1 MKRFQLSIA
10 MLILFATGFLL
21 GYLYKPVFS
30 DTRNT
35 LVIAKGITDSV
46 KQVNCDELMNK
57 KQHDMESMLI
67 HASDV
72 LSELESDNQAL
83 LYQIM
88 QLRLD
93 TDVVPTET
101 YLSEQIDRLPESFI
115 EQQLEFLFDEKYL
128 VGIDDKKAFAKN
140 IAMIALADVDD
151 ANIDP
156 AAENNTYVDIVFSLS
171 PVYGLRQFSTIDNL
185 ERDDTIFAH
194 FTSTIEYPDLIV
206 RWQHAS
212 SGEILRMSPLALH
225 DNQNGYISL
234 KPDAGWKTGSYQV
247 SLFDVNDNKR
257 LIGSYSYNI
266 SNVIESENR
275 ASHVDRDVINDLISS
290 GIAAPKS

>member
-1 MKRFQLSIA
+1 
-10 MLILFATGFLL
+10 
-21 GYLYKPVFS
+21 
-30 DTRNT
+30 
-35 LVIAKGITDSV
+35 
-46 KQVNCDELMNK
+46 
-57 KQHDMESMLI
+57 MESMLI